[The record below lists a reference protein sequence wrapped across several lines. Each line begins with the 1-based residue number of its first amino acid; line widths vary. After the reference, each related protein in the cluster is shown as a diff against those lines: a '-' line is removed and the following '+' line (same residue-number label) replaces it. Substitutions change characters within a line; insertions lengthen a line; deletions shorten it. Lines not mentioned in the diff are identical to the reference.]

1 MSKQRNSRI
10 PNALEE
16 CTNTGKISSNLY
28 HYALQLEKW
37 GKRLFVILIVVGII
51 FTVVETVSLIDV
63 NEELIIPTLISSLLS
78 WSIYAVIEFF
88 AYHILAMLI
97 RALASITENTMITAN
112 VALWQASQKDK
123 IVDDEVV
130 HTQECDVSAKIP
142 KEKVT
147 IAPNSDG
154 SWTCPSC
161 GQKNLSTRTS
171 CWRCDYQI

>member
-10 PNALEE
+10 PNTLEE
-16 CTNTGKISSNLY
+16 CTNTGTTVSNLY
-28 HYALQLEKW
+28 NYAIQLEKW

-63 NEELIIPTLISSLLS
+63 NEELIIPTLISCLLS

-97 RALASITENTMITAN
+97 RALASITANTMITAK
-112 VALWQASQKDK
+112 VALWEASKK
-123 IVDDEVV
+123 ENTVSEVV
-130 HTQECDVSAKIP
+130 SAQRNNSFTQKSDQKTNPI
-142 KEKVT
+142 KHD
-147 IAPNSDG
+147 DG

-171 CWRCDYQI
+171 CWRCDCQI